1 MLLTDV
7 ASVQDFTLDPVGE
20 CKLNWA
26 VLHRR
31 LKLILLSGYCELG
44 SIGVIAVL
52 AI

>member
-1 MLLTDV
+1 MLLTYV
-7 ASVQDFTLDPVGE
+7 SSVQDFPFDPVGE
-20 CKLNWA
+20 CKLDWA
-26 VLHRR
+26 VLDRR